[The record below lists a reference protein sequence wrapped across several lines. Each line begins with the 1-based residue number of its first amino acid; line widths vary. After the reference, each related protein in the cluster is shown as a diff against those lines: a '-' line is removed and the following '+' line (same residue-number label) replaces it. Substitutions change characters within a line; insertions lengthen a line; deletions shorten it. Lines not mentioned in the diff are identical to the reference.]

1 MGNENENEEA
11 ININNGSKNGSSG
24 VVLSSGPIEATP
36 NTVII
41 SVNIINVDPEQA
53 REVIIEMK
61 NWTTC
66 PPEELGKTVLLGG
79 EHLDPADIGYEEA
92 RDVEAIE
99 FDPTIHPLDMLEDF
113 PVITKPLFFKIPPQM
128 QLTVLADFPQ
138 PALSA
143 SNPCYE
149 VRISLVN
156 PVNLLI
162 SSYGVNE
169 EFDPQV
175 GNTVLHHQFYSNCQ
189 LHLPFPEV
197 SNKKNS

>member
-1 MGNENENEEA
+1 MGKEKKRA
-11 ININNGSKNGSSG
+11 INSNHGSNNVSPGI
-24 VVLSSGPIEATP
+24 VLSSGPIEATP

-41 SVNIINVDPEQA
+41 SLNIINIDPKQTK
-53 REVIIEMK
+53 EVIIEMK

-79 EHLDPADIGYEEA
+79 EPLDPEDIGYEEA
-92 RDVEAIE
+92 GDEEGVE
-99 FDPTIHPLDMLEDF
+99 FDPTIHPLDMLENF
-113 PVITKPLFFKIPPQM
+113 HVITKPLFFKIPPQM

-138 PALSA
+138 PPLST

-149 VRISLVN
+149 VRISV
-156 PVNLLI
+156 VNLENLLM

-175 GNTVLHHQFYSNCQ
+175 GNTVLHQQFYSNPY

-197 SNKKNS
+197 PNKKKS